1 MDGVWIV
8 YGYADSGVGQQQ
20 HKRELQLYSIP
31 RLADGLL
38 AFFFLVGKVIEQQPY
53 FIELKMRRQ
62 GPLPFT

>member
-1 MDGVWIV
+1 MDGVWIMH
-8 YGYADSGVGQQQ
+8 GYADSCAGQQPY
-20 HKRELQLYSIP
+20 KRKPQLYSIR

-38 AFFFLVGKVIEQQPY
+38 ALFSLVGKVIEQQPY

>member
-8 YGYADSGVGQQQ
+8 YGYADSGVGKQLY
-20 HKRELQLYSIP
+20 KRKLQLYLIP

-38 AFFFLVGKVIEQQPY
+38 ALFFLVGKVIEQQPY

-62 GPLPFT
+62 RPLPFT

>member
-8 YGYADSGVGQQQ
+8 YGYADSSVKQQPYT
-20 HKRELQLYSIP
+20 RELQMYSIP
-31 RLADGLL
+31 SLADGLL
-38 AFFFLVGKVIEQQPY
+38 ALFFLVGKVIEQQPY